1 MPERLT
7 DEYLEEVRLRKNRYM
22 GQWCGS
28 EGSIAADC
36 HRLLQERETL
46 LKEIADMQN
55 IMDMQPKVAEA
66 ALDVGP
72 VTTTSTEE
80 IPVDWILRGERALK
94 EKQREPE
101 RRPLGTGVMNAQPDN
116 LRPGSREFL
125 DVLDEIK
132 RLHLAKT
139 LDYGEDEDALA
150 NIRNG
155 AEVVNIEPWK
165 ACLIRMADKMQ
176 RLKAF
181 CHNGRVEFD
190 GIEDT
195 LKDIAAYSVISLVLH
210 REAP

>member
-1 MPERLT
+1 
-7 DEYLEEVRLRKNRYM
+7 M
-22 GQWCGS
+22 GQWTGTAGS
-28 EGSIAADC
+28 LAADC
-36 HRLLQERETL
+36 HRLLMEREAL
-46 LKEIADMQN
+46 LKEIRDMHDV
-55 IMDMQPKVAEA
+55 MDMQPKIADA

-72 VTTTSTEE
+72 VITTSTEDISE
-80 IPVDWILRGERALK
+80 DWILRGERELK
-94 EKQREPE
+94 NSPEPM
-101 RRPLGTGVMNAQPDN
+101 RRPLGASVIGDDG
-116 LRPGSREFL
+116 LRPGSREFIA
-125 DVLDEIK
+125 VLDEIK

-155 AEVVNIEPWK
+155 AEVVNIAPWK

-176 RLKAF
+176 RLKAY

-210 REAP
+210 RESDKP

>member
-1 MPERLT
+1 MSERLT
-7 DEYLEEVRLRKNRYM
+7 DEYLDEIRKRKNRYM
-22 GQWCGS
+22 GQWTGTN
-28 EGSIAADC
+28 GAMAADC
-36 HRLLQERETL
+36 HRLLMERETL
-46 LKEIADMQN
+46 LKEIDDMQAE
-55 IMDMQPKVAEA
+55 MDTLPRAAHA
-66 ALDVGP
+66 ALEVGP
-72 VTTTSTEE
+72 TETTSTDD

-94 EKQREPE
+94 NGRHEEPE
-101 RRPLGTGVMNAQPDN
+101 RRPLGASVIEDDG
-116 LRPGSREFL
+116 LRPGSREFIA
-125 DVLDEIK
+125 VLDEIK

-155 AEVVNIEPWK
+155 AEVVNIDAWK

-176 RLKAF
+176 RLKAY

-210 REAP
+210 REGQP